1 MNVSEN
7 IADLRRKRGWSQEH
21 LAEQLGVTRQSVSK
35 WESGTATPELEKL
48 AALADLF
55 GVSLDA
61 LAREN
66 WRPPSPSMEPT
77 HLEQQMEEL
86 SRYVR
91 GYSYDSP
98 IRLWGLP
105 LVSIRLNRNTFGR
118 DSVARGIIAIGNIAV
133 GVVAVGCL
141 SVGIFSLGAFALGVL
156 SVAALAFGAVSLGAL
171 SVGFLAFGSC
181 AVGVYS
187 CGVAVMASDIAV
199 GVSATANQTA
209 IGEQAAGEHVL
220 LWGSGLTQGQVEA
233 FLLAHHPN
241 LWRPLLRL
249 LSFAGSVIR

>member
-1 MNVSEN
+1 MNISEN

-48 AALADLF
+48 VALADLF

-61 LAREN
+61 LARED
-66 WRPPSPSMEPT
+66 WTPSPSTEPT
-77 HLEQQMEEL
+77 HLERQVEEL

-91 GYSYDSP
+91 GYAYDSP

-105 LVSIRLNRNTFGR
+105 LVSIRLSRNGLGR
-118 DSVARGIIAIGNIAV
+118 DSVARGIIAIGNIAL

-141 SVGIFSLGAFALGVL
+141 SVGIVSVGAFALGVL
-156 SVAALAFGAVSLGAL
+156 SIAALALGAVSLGAL

-187 CGVAVMASDIAV
+187 CGVAAVASDIAV
-199 GVSATANQTA
+199 GVAATASQTA

-220 LWGSGLTQGQVEA
+220 LWGSGLTQAQVEA
-233 FLLAHHPN
+233 FLLTHHPN

-249 LSFAGSVIR
+249 LSFAGSVIQ